1 MRKTRFEELSKL
13 YLRSAKRL
21 WYDEKKD
28 ITAYEYIWHFNN
40 VEYIFVEGNKFIDAL
55 ELLRIKFKNDRK
67 YLNYIKKLV
76 EVK

>member
-1 MRKTRFEELSKL
+1 MRKTRFEELAKL
-13 YLRSAKRL
+13 YLHSAKRL
-21 WYDEKKD
+21 WYDEDKD
-28 ITAYEYIWHFNN
+28 ITTYEYIWHFNN